1 MTAVQKYNF
10 NKERPSPGRPV
21 GSINGLKKAFKE
33 SEKTRDMLPEDI
45 RPEVKAMSPLS
56 VMLYSMWTYANR
68 DNWDKASFYAAM
80 AAPYVHPKLA
90 STTINA
96 TVRRSADE
104 FDDTE
109 LVTIAGTIESTDDSI
124 DDVES
129 LFADSGGAGSTEGA
143 AEAEIRED

>member
-1 MTAVQKYNF
+1 
-10 NKERPSPGRPV
+10 
-21 GSINGLKKAFKE
+21 
-33 SEKTRDMLPEDI
+33 MLPEDI
-45 RPEVKAMSPLS
+45 RPDVKAMSPLA
-56 VMLYSMWTYANR
+56 VMLYSMWIYANR

-96 TVRRSADE
+96 TVRRSAEE

-109 LVTIAGTIESTDDSI
+109 LVTIAGTIESTDESFDEQT
-124 DDVES
+124 DVES
-129 LFADSGGAGSTEGA
+129 LFADSGGAGSEERA